1 MLSYPYTKK
10 KGEDRE
16 ILFPDE
22 FMIAFAGR
30 ITENVGAVVEPIYEA
45 EEGEWSIEFARIA
58 FVKDFNGFL
67 VGVMG
72 GWTSP
77 TGTDPFISL
86 DYHGRRF
93 TKQKASPHEA
103 ISNTG
108 LQDIFDFNNRGASL
122 YAYIANTLYINV
134 GAYTGSSRL
143 ENEELGVEDIINKKA
158 KDPLD
163 FYGRVAVTPP
173 TNFADINV
181 GAFAYLGEDE
191 LRGPDGNAL
200 NIEGVTYEKNRATRY
215 GLDLGI

>member
-1 MLSYPYTKK
+1 MVSYPYTKK

-16 ILFPDE
+16 VLFPDE

-45 EEGEWSIEFARIA
+45 EEGEWSVEFARIA
-58 FVKDFNGFL
+58 FVKDFNGIL

-86 DYHGRRF
+86 DYHGRRL

-103 ISNTG
+103 ISNSG
-108 LQDIFDFNNRGASL
+108 LQDVFDFNNRGASV
-122 YAYIANTLYINV
+122 YAYIANTLYVNV

-143 ENEELGVEDIINKKA
+143 DNENEDLEEAIINQKA
-158 KDPLD
+158 SDPMD
-163 FYGRVAVTPP
+163 FYGRVAVTPRP
-173 TNFADINV
+173 A
-181 GAFAYLGEDE
+181 
-191 LRGPDGNAL
+191 
-200 NIEGVTYEKNRATRY
+200 
-215 GLDLGI
+215 